1 MNVSRMGFLKSA
13 LSALGFG
20 ASGAWR
26 VFAAPPGWK
35 PPKNPNIVF
44 GVVSDTHLAA
54 VAGTERPRKGWIH
67 TYFRNAL
74 SYFRD
79 QNVDAVVHCG
89 DLAHRGMI
97 SELQYHANVWKNV
110 FPGNRAPDGH
120 VVEKLFVNGNHD
132 TDGWGYG
139 SNWAPRVYPDPAE
152 RAKHVLSPNMAGH
165 WERIWGE
172 PFQEVW
178 HKEVKG
184 YHFFGRHHG
193 VSEAKFAA
201 LVKAEAAKAGL
212 LKSARPFFMLSHK
225 RPSSAL
231 LKALR
236 PCRNAVGF
244 FGHWHHSCVDWNAIY
259 FFKGASF
266 PNVQVPSCE
275 PRGSGAL
282 GAVARLPP
290 VLPGVPVEGQENV
303 GKTRQGYVV
312 RVYDDML
319 VISRREFGVGGSLG
333 PDWIMPLGRYKP
345 HPLSFG
351 ELAKRIGEPQ
361 FRDGAKLG
369 VEKGGDGITLSIPL
383 ADANPESRVYA
394 YDVKIAGADEPVSRR
409 VFAVGCNLPA
419 GREPN
424 GGVTKMFVPAATLPC
439 GDLLAVSVTPYS
451 SLGTKG
457 RPISALFEAVCAR
470 GK

>member
-35 PPKNPNIVF
+35 PPKNPNLVF
-44 GVVSDTHLAA
+44 GAVSDTHLAA
-54 VAGTERPRKGWIH
+54 VAGTERPRKGWTH
-67 TYFRNAL
+67 AYFRRAL
-74 SYFRD
+74 AYFRD

-172 PFQEVW
+172 PFREVW

-290 VLPGVPVEGQENV
+290 VLPGVPVDGQENV
-303 GKTRQGYVV
+303 GKTRQGYLV

-351 ELAKRIGEPQ
+351 ELARRIGEPQ
-361 FRDGAKLG
+361 FRAGAELG
-369 VEKGGDGITLSIPL
+369 VSKGGEGVSFSIPL

-394 YDVKIAGADEPVSRR
+394 YDVKITGADEPVSRR
-409 VFAVGCNLPA
+409 VFAAGCNLPA

-424 GGVTKMFVPAATLPC
+424 GGVTKMFVPTVTLPC

-451 SLGTKG
+451 SLGTHG
-457 RPISALFEAVCAR
+457 RPISALI
-470 GK
+470 